1 MSYTPLDVT
10 KPTTAQTRQAAI
22 DAARTNVD
30 ALRDILCATGQVQG
44 FNYSISTGTNAKPTQ
59 VLFKRGA
66 EWIKVDLTYDGNDL
80 VTKCAFYY
88 SSNSGGAYDPMAD
101 LTNGYYV
108 LTITYDGNF
117 DVSATTWGLTP

>member
-1 MSYTPLDVT
+1 MAYAAFNAT
-10 KPTTAQTRQAAI
+10 KPVVGDTRQVAV
-22 DAARTNVD
+22 DYMRTNLD

-44 FNYSISTGTNAKPTQ
+44 FNYSVATGTNAKPTQ
-59 VLFKRGA
+59 VLFKRSA

-80 VTKCAFYY
+80 VTKVAFYY

-101 LTNGYYV
+101 VTNGYYV

-117 DVSATTWGLTP
+117 DVSATTWGSTP